1 MADRQAGQGHPG
13 STAASA
19 AAGDSSALLIS
30 ALAGA
35 VLGAAGLGWWLLS
48 KADQRRGSM
57 RQQRVLR
64 LSRLQE
70 SGGAVEG
77 LPAPA
82 SLTASNDR
90 ELHQKVHQLN
100 EAIEDVR
107 RQLESLSIGRQ
118 GPR

>member
-1 MADRQAGQGHPG
+1 MADRPAGEGG
-13 STAASA
+13 SGGAAKA

-48 KADQRRGSM
+48 KAERRRGSL

-70 SGGAVEG
+70 SGGAVDG
-77 LPAPA
+77 LPAAA
-82 SLTASNDR
+82 SLAGSDDR